1 MENSTDTPQEQDANA
16 LVTFL
21 QGSNNSTPEAIVN
34 GFSKY
39 SQDYE
44 KVFKAVNFNG
54 YVETARTA
62 AELFPSNREDVNILD
77 VAAGTGLCAG
87 ELYTHGFRKL
97 DALDPSMG
105 MLDEARKKALYNQY
119 FNVSMGEN
127 TLDIESDTYDA
138 VTISGMSTVIL
149 KQLPIKAFEELIRI
163 VKPGGYI
170 VNTANIKLFPEDGD
184 EHAKIFRSNMKTLT
198 IQGKWEQ
205 FQFRRFKEYVEGE
218 DGVVSTH
225 RVL

>member
-1 MENSTDTPQEQDANA
+1 MENSTDLSREQDANSI
-16 LVTFL
+16 VTFL
-21 QGSNNSTPEAIVN
+21 YGRNDSTSEAIVG

-39 SQDYE
+39 SQVYE
-44 KVFKAVNFNG
+44 RVFKAVNFNG

-119 FNVSMGEN
+119 FNVAIGEH

-138 VTISGMSTVIL
+138 VTISGMSTVIM

-163 VKPGGYI
+163 VKTGGYI
-170 VNTANIKLFPEDGD
+170 INATYYKVFPEDGD
-184 EHAKIFRSNMKTLT
+184 EHTQMFRSNMKTLT
-198 IQGKWEQ
+198 TQGKWEQ
-205 FQFRRFKEYVEGE
+205 FQFRRFKEYVQGE
-218 DGVVSTH
+218 DGAVSTH
-225 RVL
+225 TVL